1 MFGWL
6 QRLFARWRP
15 ADHGANR
22 PPAEPARIERIV
34 LTEGVANTLF
44 ADYTEHRRSERGGE
58 EIGWVLLGLRHG
70 GDAIALAALPAGADR
85 DAGAAHVR
93 FNSEA
98 QALASRIV
106 RQENKRLQIIGVVHT
121 HPGSLRTPSDGD
133 LHGDRAWVAQL
144 RGGEGVFAIGTAD
157 TQPGDVGPTV
167 QVRGELCFHWYA
179 LGAADTSYRPLAVD
193 SIAGPDLA
201 NIVHPVWSVIEEYAE
216 PLNRLCRQLASVE
229 FSVVGIGGEWALGVQ
244 IALTEPNQQL
254 RLLLNGS
261 EVRYYWDRRG
271 ELIAIDPH
279 APQLD
284 RAVYLVLAELAQ
296 EAASSKDAFAQP

>member
-6 QRLFARWRP
+6 QRLFAWWRP
-15 ADHGANR
+15 ADRNANQ
-22 PPAEPARIERIV
+22 PPGEPVPIERIV

-44 ADYTEHRRSERGGE
+44 AEYAEHRRSERGGE

-133 LHGDRAWVAQL
+133 LLGDRAWVAQL

-157 TQPGDVGPTV
+157 AKPTDAGPTL
-167 QVRGELCFHWYA
+167 QVRGELCFHWYV
-179 LGAADTSYRPLAVD
+179 LGAADTSYRRLAVD
-193 SIAGPDLA
+193 TITGADLA
-201 NIVHPVWSVIEEYAE
+201 NIVHPVWSVIEEHAE

-229 FSVVGIGGEWALGVQ
+229 FSVIGIGGEWALGVQ
-244 IALTEPNQQL
+244 IALADPNQQL

-261 EVRYYWDRRG
+261 EVRYYWERGG

-284 RAVYLVLAELAQ
+284 RAVYLVLADLAQ